1 MRKIIILLL
10 DPSIYTRVIIEET
23 GFFSKS
29 SGKSGLTKNGSRDN
43 GLISFENA
51 SSRVTPENRG
61 IGCSGVK
68 GTIGLLLSLFQYH
81 WIVRGNGRDVFLRY
95 LLLSNVLWSALST
108 FKSSFVSRNFTL
120 KFLCLHKRRFFQWKR
135 NWINLEKICTSQKR
149 KKLNLFFRDS
159 FFPFGSRRSFAKEAE
174 AAALES
180 DMGWCTG
187 VAWTMGRFVGFIS
200 LARSQLH
207 CPRWPRFVQANFSVQ
222 AHILYYW
229 DNDRTGLIPLSY
241 VG

>member
-95 LLLSNVLWSALST
+95 LLLSNVLWSVLST
-108 FKSSFVSRNFTL
+108 FKSSFVSRNL
-120 KFLCLHKRRFFQWKR
+120 
-135 NWINLEKICTSQKR
+135 
-149 KKLNLFFRDS
+149 
-159 FFPFGSRRSFAKEAE
+159 P
-174 AAALES
+174 
-180 DMGWCTG
+180 
-187 VAWTMGRFVGFIS
+187 
-200 LARSQLH
+200 
-207 CPRWPRFVQANFSVQ
+207 
-222 AHILYYW
+222 
-229 DNDRTGLIPLSY
+229 
-241 VG
+241 